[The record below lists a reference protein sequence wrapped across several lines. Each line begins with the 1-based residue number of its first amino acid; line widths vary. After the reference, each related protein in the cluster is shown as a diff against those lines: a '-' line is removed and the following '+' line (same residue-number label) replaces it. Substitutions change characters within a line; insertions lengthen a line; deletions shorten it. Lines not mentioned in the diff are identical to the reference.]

1 MTSIKDTSASKATS
15 KGNSMEWSWIP
26 GYENPELLANQSNKE
41 GE

>member
-1 MTSIKDTSASKATS
+1 MHTSNTEQDSKD
-15 KGNSMEWSWIP
+15 NSMEWSWIP